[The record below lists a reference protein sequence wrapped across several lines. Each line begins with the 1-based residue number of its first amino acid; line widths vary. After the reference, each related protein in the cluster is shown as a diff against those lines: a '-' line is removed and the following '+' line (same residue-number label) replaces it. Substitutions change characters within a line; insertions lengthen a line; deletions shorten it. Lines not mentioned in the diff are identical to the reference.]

1 MLERHHRVVGQIDQR
16 LVGPAVLLVPQHGE
30 RLPPDRFA
38 GRVARTTC
46 LDGSLGSI
54 EANRHAVGDT
64 VVAAQRGR
72 RLAEFVRAERVERV
86 KCH

>member
-1 MLERHHRVVGQIDQR
+1 L
-16 LVGPAVLLVPQHGE
+16 
-30 RLPPDRFA
+30 
-38 GRVARTTC
+38 
-46 LDGSLGSI
+46 SSI